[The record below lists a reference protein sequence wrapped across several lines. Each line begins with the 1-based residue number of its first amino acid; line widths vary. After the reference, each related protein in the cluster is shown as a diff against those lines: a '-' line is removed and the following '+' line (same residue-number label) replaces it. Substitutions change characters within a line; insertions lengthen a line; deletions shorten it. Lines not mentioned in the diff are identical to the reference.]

1 VPTDRA
7 TGPPTGLG
15 PPTGP
20 PTHPVAD
27 PATHPA
33 ADPAADPAIDPP
45 AGLRPPADPL
55 PGRPVGLGS
64 LTSAEVVAGRL
75 LVVPVGS
82 TEQHGPHLPLSTDTD
97 VAVALA
103 TRLSARIDGVL
114 VAPAVPYGA
123 SGEHAGFPGTL
134 SIGAAATELLLVE
147 LGRSGLPATVARM
160 LLLSAHGGNTAPVSA
175 AVRLLRSEGR
185 DVRAWS
191 PRWDGDAHAGR
202 TETSVQ
208 LALDPT
214 RIRPST
220 VVGNTAP
227 LAELLP
233 ALRAGGVR
241 SVSPTGVLGD
251 PTGASAAE
259 GAALLD
265 AATADLVAFVERW

>member
-1 VPTDRA
+1 GSTPGCSGSATRRSRTSPARTWSSRPTSSAASVPTD
-7 TGPPTGLG
+7 

-20 PTHPVAD
+20 PPR
-27 PATHPA
+27 PA
-33 ADPAADPAIDPP
+33 ACAPTGVGSLAGPP
-45 AGLRPPADPL
+45 T
-55 PGRPVGLGS
+55 GRPTGLGS
-64 LTSAEVVAGRL
+64 LTSAEVAGRL
-75 LVVPVGS
+75 LVVPIGS

-97 VAVALA
+97 VALALA
-103 TRLSARIDGVL
+103 TRLAARVDGVL
-114 VAPAVPYGA
+114 VAPAVPYGS

-134 SIGAAATELLLVE
+134 SIGAAATELLLSE
-147 LGRSGLPATVARM
+147 
-160 LLLSAHGGNTAPVSA
+160 HGGNTAPVSA

-214 RIRPST
+214 RVRPST

-265 AATADLVAFVERW
+265 AAT